1 MTSRG
6 QPGSEPLELHVDACQ
21 PRKQFYGATCR
32 RAFPWKME
40 GEEGPGQS
48 SSQTGWPIPPRLGH
62 LGHVRRNVLC
72 MYECVM

>member
-1 MTSRG
+1 MTSRD

-40 GEEGPGQS
+40 GEEGQG
-48 SSQTGWPIPPRLGH
+48 
-62 LGHVRRNVLC
+62 RRAARRDGRFRQDWATVGMHGE
-72 MYECVM
+72 MYYVCTSM